1 MRKLNKTETE
11 IMEEIRTQGFA
22 VIMSGYRTLRKRGSY
37 GNRRHNAAIRLR
49 DVFGLIKTDY
59 VENVD
64 DKKLLTE
71 AISGMVSSL
80 DPHSVYLDAKA
91 FREMRETVSGKFVGI
106 GIEVGNEDGYIKVIS
121 PETMVGF
128 SEQVR

>member
-49 DVFGLIKTDY
+49 DVFGLIKFTKINRYMDCGPRFSDHWSECKI
-59 VENVD
+59 VAKDNPEPEW
-64 DKKLLTE
+64 E
-71 AISGMVSSL
+71 A
-80 DPHSVYLDAKA
+80 
-91 FREMRETVSGKFVGI
+91 GKEAPLHI
-106 GIEVGNEDGYIKVIS
+106 L
-121 PETMVGF
+121 
-128 SEQVR
+128 